1 MDLRVP
7 SSLHLS
13 TLITTLLDRED
24 ACLVLLFNPNCH
36 RISCTVFLRSLVS
49 IQHEYSL
56 CCNPAFCDSI
66 IFRDASEHPCRV
78 WAGTVAQRLRIVR
91 DKVRVGSS
99 HLCRRTF
106 DGFLGGP
113 LSCVFP
119 TTSRVRR
126 SKRVAIYRIHES
138 LKASN
143 DPRRRFVH
151 ILLVHRT
158 CSSWRRH
165 PPSNRLSR
173 IQRRSES
180 GATTW
185 RHRQENSLGPSATAS
200 PEPWLFPLRPPSI
213 HRPCNLADTSE
224 ARLYSRA
231 PTP

>member
-36 RISCTVFLRSLVS
+36 CISCIVFFRSFVS

-56 CCNPAFCDSI
+56 CCNPTFCDSI

-106 DGFLGGP
+106 DGFLEGLLPSTGLVISQTPQKLVSIHGP
-113 LSCVFP
+113 Q
-119 TTSRVRR
+119 
-126 SKRVAIYRIHES
+126 
-138 LKASN
+138 
-143 DPRRRFVH
+143 
-151 ILLVHRT
+151 
-158 CSSWRRH
+158 H
-165 PPSNRLSR
+165 PD
-173 IQRRSES
+173 
-180 GATTW
+180 
-185 RHRQENSLGPSATAS
+185 HFLGDAS
-200 PEPWLFPLRPPSI
+200 PEKQVLG
-213 HRPCNLADTSE
+213 
-224 ARLYSRA
+224 
-231 PTP
+231 